1 MDLTP
6 IWYGVY
12 KASKYFL
19 YPMTWIVGAGLLTLL
34 SACLPVTPR
43 RATWVRRWAFATL
56 LLLLVTSTPML
67 ASTYIGALEATYPPF
82 ISAADSNFDAI
93 VVLAGGIYHK
103 GSLRPS
109 DEASDASRQR
119 TACGADLWHRSV
131 APKLLLTGGD
141 ATVLRTGPAESHE
154 MKRWA
159 VRLGVPES
167 VIVVE
172 EHSRTTYENA
182 LHTKAMLGSAR
193 ILLVTAAYHMPRA
206 VGLFEKQ
213 GFTVTPVTCGY
224 ESKHRPSEA
233 WRHATVYDFIPTV
246 KALLLTTQAIDEAVG
261 IIVYWIAGKW

>member
-1 MDLTP
+1 MGLRHPVAPAPDLN
-6 IWYGVY
+6 
-12 KASKYFL
+12 
-19 YPMTWIVGAGLLTLL
+19 
-34 SACLPVTPR
+34 
-43 RATWVRRWAFATL
+43 
-56 LLLLVTSTPML
+56 PML

-82 ISAADSNFDAI
+82 IPAADSNFDAI

-172 EHSRTTYENA
+172 EHCGR
-182 LHTKAMLGSAR
+182 LTK
-193 ILLVTAAYHMPRA
+193 MPS
-206 VGLFEKQ
+206 
-213 GFTVTPVTCGY
+213 TPKRCWAQHVSC
-224 ESKHRPSEA
+224 
-233 WRHATVYDFIPTV
+233 W
-246 KALLLTTQAIDEAVG
+246 
-261 IIVYWIAGKW
+261 